1 MGWWG
6 SNAHSDEAVNASR
19 GRPPTTMADVH
30 TTTTRSTGQGLLPG
44 GSRGV
49 WGRITVPNQTRS
61 TSFYFFL
68 RRPLPCRF
76 ECVGQCFYIGD
87 AGRVARNNYV
97 QSTWRA
103 CRREKSGTKY
113 WRESRRVGG
122 MCSTDEQR
130 CTTYMSKQRNL
141 PEMSKTKKRKARV
154 AEDECRTQ

>member
-87 AGRVARNNYV
+87 AGRVARSKYV
-97 QSTWRA
+97 QSIWRA

-113 WRESRRVGG
+113 RREQQSRWYAQYGRAEMHHKHVQAEEP
-122 MCSTDEQR
+122 TRDEQD
-130 CTTYMSKQRNL
+130 
-141 PEMSKTKKRKARV
+141 EKTQARV